1 MKSQYAISFPN
12 KHQQYSQKNIRY
24 IGRKPYWKITSW
36 FCHTLNNGI
45 NLDQYPIDVLKFIV
59 FWTEDPN
66 KWLPNLEIP
75 NVKLTQ
81 FLICP
86 KAKFKKNVNYVQPFD
101 QIKRQTYKWFERI
114 QTAWYYSRE
123 VFAIDKEWHRNEFD
137 IMDTISENIVTSIY
151 LWIGLA
157 SLK

>member
-1 MKSQYAISFPN
+1 MLFHFQISI
-12 KHQQYSQKNIRY
+12 SNIRKRTFV
-24 IGRKPYWKITSW
+24 ILVENPNEKLLHD
-36 FCHTLNNGI
+36 FATLSIMGSTLI
-45 NLDQYPIDVLKFIV
+45 NIPSMFSKFIV

-86 KAKFKKNVNYVQPFD
+86 KAKFKKTVNYVQPFD

-123 VFAIDKEWHRNEFD
+123 VFAIDKEWHRNKFD

>member
-1 MKSQYAISFPN
+1 MRSTLINILSMFSKS
-12 KHQQYSQKNIRY
+12 
-24 IGRKPYWKITSW
+24 
-36 FCHTLNNGI
+36 
-45 NLDQYPIDVLKFIV
+45 IV

-81 FLICP
+81 FLMCP
-86 KAKFKKNVNYVQPFD
+86 KAKFIKKNVNYARPFD
-101 QIKRQTYKWFERI
+101 QIKWQTYKWFERI

-123 VFAIDKEWHRNEFD
+123 VFAIDKEWHRNKFD
-137 IMDTISENIVTSIY
+137 IMDTISENI
-151 LWIGLA
+151 GLA

>member
-1 MKSQYAISFPN
+1 MGSTLI
-12 KHQQYSQKNIRY
+12 NIL
-24 IGRKPYWKITSW
+24 SM
-36 FCHTLNNGI
+36 FS
-45 NLDQYPIDVLKFIV
+45 KFIV

-86 KAKFKKNVNYVQPFD
+86 KAKLKKNVNYVQPFD

-123 VFAIDKEWHRNEFD
+123 VFAIDKEWHRNKFD

>member
-1 MKSQYAISFPN
+1 MGSTLI
-12 KHQQYSQKNIRY
+12 NIL
-24 IGRKPYWKITSW
+24 SM
-36 FCHTLNNGI
+36 FS
-45 NLDQYPIDVLKFIV
+45 KFIV

-86 KAKFKKNVNYVQPFD
+86 KAKFKKNVNYVQPFN

-123 VFAIDKEWHRNEFD
+123 VFAIDKEWHRNKFD